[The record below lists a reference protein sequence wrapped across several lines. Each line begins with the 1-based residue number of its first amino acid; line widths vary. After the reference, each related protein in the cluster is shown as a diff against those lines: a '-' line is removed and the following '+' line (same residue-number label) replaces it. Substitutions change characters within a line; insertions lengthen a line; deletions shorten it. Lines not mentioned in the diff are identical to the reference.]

1 MKLSDKHTL
10 FSRRQIFW
18 SVLLTGAVL
27 LLVCSIGVYSG
38 IRRIPEEEAP
48 PRERPTASVGAPGP
62 LFVLREFEEKI
73 GIFEEEKQTPFQILD
88 VYVFTLPERDQIALQ
103 GGIRIYSEEELWAR
117 IEDFTG

>member
-10 FSRRQIFW
+10 FPRRKIFW
-18 SVLLTGAVL
+18 SILLTGAVL

-38 IRRIPEEEAP
+38 IRRIPEEEAAR
-48 PRERPTASVGAPGP
+48 RERPTASVGAPVP
-62 LFVLREFEEKI
+62 LYILREFEGKI
-73 GIFEEEKQTPFQILD
+73 GLFEEGEQAPFQILK